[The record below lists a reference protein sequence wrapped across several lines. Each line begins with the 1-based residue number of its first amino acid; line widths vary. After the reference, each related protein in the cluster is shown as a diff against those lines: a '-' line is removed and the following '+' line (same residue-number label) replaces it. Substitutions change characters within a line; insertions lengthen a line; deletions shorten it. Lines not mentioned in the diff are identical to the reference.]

1 MVLGAGDRDMPE
13 NEPLSQGCGLGGAW
27 ELEEER
33 GAPGQPGQ
41 REAGDSGRGARRG
54 PLAGRPGWAA
64 SALCVLAER
73 DPWAARYVTIP
84 AISCPINE
92 KGADIN
98 IHSA

>member
-1 MVLGAGDRDMPE
+1 MPE
-13 NEPLSQGCGLGGAW
+13 NEPLSQGRGL
-27 ELEEER
+27 R
-33 GAPGQPGQ
+33 GVRGSSRKKRGVRCKPGQ
-41 REAGDSGRGARRG
+41 REAGDLGRGARRG
-54 PLAGRPGWAA
+54 PLAGRHGWAA